1 MNYAS
6 NPFDPNYDDT
16 KHVTDSVS
24 RDEYISRFNREIIE
38 LEAKLPHGVRPG
50 HDPFATDDEADN
62 SGYSRNKFYVET
74 VRKKRD
80 GGSPRY
86 IQVPFDPIDFQ
97 IIQQILHKGLVPQY
111 RTQQDLI
118 RDAVHHR
125 LHDLTH
131 GVFED
136 GLKIYLADEKFVD
149 YDRKRRVMIEIAES
163 TRQMKE
169 ETLAVEQLNEGLKHA
184 VNSGNRQRVQQLLIE
199 AKKLLD
205 GELGDYNRDVIHQL
219 VDGYEQWLTRTTRTE
234 FQVQTDRITPHL
246 PTF

>member
-1 MNYAS
+1 MIHDPYHPDY
-6 NPFDPNYDDT
+6 NPD
-16 KHVTDSVS
+16 KHVTDSVT
-24 RDEYISRFNREIIE
+24 RDEYVSRFNYEIEE
-38 LEAKLPHGVRPG
+38 LESRLPHGVRPG

-80 GGSPRY
+80 GGNPKNL
-86 IQVPFDPIDFQ
+86 QVPIEPVDYEIMS
-97 IIQQILHKGLVPQY
+97 QILHQRLVPQY
-111 RTQQDLI
+111 KTLQDLV
-118 RDAVHHR
+118 RDAIHHR
-125 LHDLTH
+125 IHDLTH

-149 YDRKRRVMIEIAES
+149 YDRKRRVMIEIAET

-184 VNSGNRQRVQQLLIE
+184 VNGGNRQLVQQLLTE